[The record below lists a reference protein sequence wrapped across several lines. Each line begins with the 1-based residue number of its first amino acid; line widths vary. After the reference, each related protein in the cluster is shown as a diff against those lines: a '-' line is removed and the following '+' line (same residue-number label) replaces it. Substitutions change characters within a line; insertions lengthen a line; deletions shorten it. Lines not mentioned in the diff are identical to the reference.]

1 MLLPRARMVGQCLT
15 SPSPIK
21 GRGCTMFE
29 PPNLMG
35 RGSTLAERY
44 LVSNGYEIKNSHS
57 TKKGGEKMPRHFPPK
72 LLLSSTEIKHTN
84 TLDRYHL

>member
-21 GRGCTMFE
+21 GRGGTMFE

-35 RGSTLAERY
+35 RGSTLAERN
-44 LVSNGYEIKNSHS
+44 LVSNGYEIKLSQYQ
-57 TKKGGEKMPRHFPPK
+57 KRGGK
-72 LLLSSTEIKHTN
+72 N
-84 TLDRYHL
+84 A